1 MNLKQKHTSVEALP
15 IQKHVFSRKSP
26 DPGTRSEGAMTS
38 DQKLNPYG
46 GQKLRPA
53 LAIANTKAK
62 LRKSQ
67 KHRINPDKVTQLTLQ
82 VKGTE
87 AIKSPGP
94 AQRIHSLDQAKDTT
108 EKVLKK
114 KIDPTK
120 LNF

>member
-1 MNLKQKHTSVEALP
+1 
-15 IQKHVFSRKSP
+15 
-26 DPGTRSEGAMTS
+26 MTS
-38 DQKLNPYG
+38 DQKLNPNG
-46 GQKLRPA
+46 GQKLRLA

-67 KHRINPDKVTQLTLQ
+67 KHKVNPDKFTQLTLQ

-87 AIKSPGP
+87 SIKSPGA
-94 AQRIHSLDQAKDTT
+94 AQHFHSLDQAKDSTVP
-108 EKVLKK
+108 VLKK